1 MASPFDSAGS
11 SSTQNN
17 EPPNYELWR
26 NGLEDLLGDAEGH
39 DLFKKYLTEDR
50 LEHIL
55 EFR

>member
-1 MASPFDSAGS
+1 MASPLDSAGS
-11 SSTQNN
+11 TSTPNI

-39 DLFKKYLTEDR
+39 DLFKKYLTEDC
-50 LEHIL
+50 LEHVL